1 VIGFQS
7 THRDIF
13 LPAYL
18 SVYPGK
24 HIIIWVPLYHRNAMS
39 KMKMDA
45 VDASLLVLNTM
56 SAFLIVGIGK
66 FDLFG
71 VDFAA
76 TLFSPAGFGL
86 STAWG
91 SGYAAIT
98 TTILTNDNAE
108 LSSLGNDIKNLGSYY
123 MIAAAA
129 TLLLPIALLSSLIP
143 SAHFSNRLISG
154 VWSTS
159 LSSLRD
165 RLLWGGCYNGVCF

>member
-1 VIGFQS
+1 MGSSIS
-7 THRDIF
+7 
-13 LPAYL
+13 
-18 SVYPGK
+18 SK
-24 HIIIWVPLYHRNAMS
+24 RNV

-86 STAWG
+86 STAWVI
-91 SGYAAIT
+91 GYAAIT

-129 TLLLPIALLSSLIP
+129 TLLLPIAFIVFPDTIGSFFK
-143 SAHFSNRLISG
+143 SA
-154 VWSTS
+154 
-159 LSSLRD
+159 D
-165 RLLWGGCYNGVCF
+165 LWGLVYVVVLTSGQAALGWML

>member
-18 SVYPGK
+18 GISWK
-24 HIIIWVPLYHRNAMS
+24 HIIIWVPLYHRKRNVNV

-86 STAWG
+86 STAWVI
-91 SGYAAIT
+91 GYAAIT

-129 TLLLPIALLSSLIP
+129 TLLLPIAFIVFPDTIGSFFK
-143 SAHFSNRLISG
+143 SA
-154 VWSTS
+154 
-159 LSSLRD
+159 D
-165 RLLWGGCYNGVCF
+165 LWGLVYVVVLTSGQAALGWML

>member
-1 VIGFQS
+1 
-7 THRDIF
+7 
-13 LPAYL
+13 
-18 SVYPGK
+18 
-24 HIIIWVPLYHRNAMS
+24 MS

-86 STAWG
+86 STAWVVD
-91 SGYAAIT
+91 T
-98 TTILTNDNAE
+98 RQLPHNDSYKRQRGTEFA
-108 LSSLGNDIKNLGSYY
+108 GNDIKNLGSYY

-129 TLLLPIALLSSLIP
+129 TLLLPIAFIVFPDTIGSFFK
-143 SAHFSNRLISG
+143 SA
-154 VWSTS
+154 
-159 LSSLRD
+159 D
-165 RLLWGGCYNGVCF
+165 LWGLVYVVVLTSGQAALGWML

>member
-18 SVYPGK
+18 SVYPEAYNYMGSSISSK
-24 HIIIWVPLYHRNAMS
+24 RNVK

-86 STAWG
+86 STAWV

-129 TLLLPIALLSSLIP
+129 TLLLPIAFIVFPDTIGSFFK
-143 SAHFSNRLISG
+143 SA
-154 VWSTS
+154 
-159 LSSLRD
+159 D
-165 RLLWGGCYNGVCF
+165 LWGLVYVVVLTSGQAALGWML

>member
-1 VIGFQS
+1 
-7 THRDIF
+7 
-13 LPAYL
+13 
-18 SVYPGK
+18 
-24 HIIIWVPLYHRNAMS
+24 
-39 KMKMDA
+39 MKMDA

-86 STAWG
+86 STAWVI
-91 SGYAAIT
+91 GYAAIT

-129 TLLLPIALLSSLIP
+129 TRCYSRSRLLSSLIP

-159 LSSLRD
+159 LSSLR
-165 RLLWGGCYNGVCF
+165 GTGCSGVDAIMGSVLMERTRSRESSGFWFRSAQLIGVW

>member
-1 VIGFQS
+1 
-7 THRDIF
+7 
-13 LPAYL
+13 
-18 SVYPGK
+18 
-24 HIIIWVPLYHRNAMS
+24 
-39 KMKMDA
+39 MKMDA

-86 STAWG
+86 STAWV

-129 TLLLPIALLSSLIP
+129 TRYSRSRFLSSLIP

-154 VWSTS
+154 G
-159 LSSLRD
+159 LRRRCPSSGQAALGWM
-165 RLLWGGCYNGVCF
+165 L

>member
-1 VIGFQS
+1 M
-7 THRDIF
+7 R
-13 LPAYL
+13 LCWY
-18 SVYPGK
+18 
-24 HIIIWVPLYHRNAMS
+24 
-39 KMKMDA
+39 
-45 VDASLLVLNTM
+45 LNTM

-86 STAWG
+86 STAWVI
-91 SGYAAIT
+91 GYAAIT

-129 TLLLPIALLSSLIP
+129 TLLLPIAFIVFPDTIGSFFK
-143 SAHFSNRLISG
+143 SADPLW

-159 LSSLRD
+159 LSPLRD
-165 RLLWGGCYNGVCF
+165 RLLWGGCYNGVCFDGEDTIAGILWILVSLGAI

>member
-1 VIGFQS
+1 MGSSIS
-7 THRDIF
+7 
-13 LPAYL
+13 
-18 SVYPGK
+18 SK
-24 HIIIWVPLYHRNAMS
+24 RNV

-76 TLFSPAGFGL
+76 TLFSPVAFGL
-86 STAWG
+86 STTAWG

-129 TLLLPIALLSSLIP
+129 TLLLPIAFIVFPDTIGSFFK
-143 SAHFSNRLISG
+143 SA
-154 VWSTS
+154 
-159 LSSLRD
+159 D
-165 RLLWGGCYNGVCF
+165 LWGLVYVVVLTSGQAALGWML

>member
-1 VIGFQS
+1 
-7 THRDIF
+7 
-13 LPAYL
+13 
-18 SVYPGK
+18 
-24 HIIIWVPLYHRNAMS
+24 
-39 KMKMDA
+39 
-45 VDASLLVLNTM
+45 M

-98 TTILTNDNAE
+98 TTTILTNDNAE

-129 TLLLPIALLSSLIP
+129 TLLLPIAFIVFPDTIGS
-143 SAHFSNRLISG
+143 FSNRLISG

>member
-1 VIGFQS
+1 MGSSIS
-7 THRDIF
+7 
-13 LPAYL
+13 
-18 SVYPGK
+18 SK
-24 HIIIWVPLYHRNAMS
+24 RNV

-123 MIAAAA
+123 MMIAAAA
-129 TLLLPIALLSSLIP
+129 TLLLPIAFIVFPDTIGSFFK
-143 SAHFSNRLISG
+143 SA
-154 VWSTS
+154 
-159 LSSLRD
+159 D
-165 RLLWGGCYNGVCF
+165 LWGLVYVVVLTSGQAALGWML